1 MHLLEGMSEDVFDVV
16 DFEVDFEELFGGE
29 LGVSEVGLH
38 VVCVLI
44 LKYYGQSGGK
54 LLNGTGRRKKGRNL
68 IRNLRNNWEMD

>member
-1 MHLLEGMSEDVFDVV
+1 M
-16 DFEVDFEELFGGE
+16 
-29 LGVSEVGLH
+29 SEVGLH